1 MPKPRKSI
9 CTEIGKCFHL
19 AMGNAILALGGC
31 LICQIGKR
39 NTFPRLLN
47 KWNNAAPSIRRLERL
62 SSDSHCPSMDYL
74 SNDNQFR
81 IVRLIDI

>member
-1 MPKPRKSI
+1 MPKPRKPI
-9 CTEIGKCFHL
+9 WTEIGKCFHL
-19 AMGNAILALGGC
+19 AMGNTMLTLGGC

-47 KWNNAAPSIRRLERL
+47 RWNSAALLVCRLERL

-74 SNDNQFR
+74 PDNDQLR